1 MTLARA
7 HEDVSGSIKHALETV
22 YRRLDFDIIDTLI
35 LTL

>member
-22 YRRLDFDIIDTLI
+22 YRRLDFFFLWKI
-35 LTL
+35 